1 MSITK
6 KQRLLMAGIVA
17 VGLVAGTAVMF
28 ASRHTTSEAPQAA
41 KEAKPSEKSKSAEAP
56 RDEDKKGGTKSHD
69 DEKSANN
76 KDPAH
81 GDDKGHDEGREIK
94 LTEEQIKSSG
104 IVVATIGPAKIQTR
118 SDLPGE
124 IRFNEDRTAHVVP
137 RVAGVVEAVPAN
149 IGQQVKRGE
158 VMAQISS
165 TTLSD
170 QRSELAT
177 AQRRREAA
185 QVTYEREKKL
195 WEEKISAE
203 ADYLQAQVTLR
214 EADIAVSNARQ
225 KLAAIGASASSSQL
239 NRFDIRA
246 PFDGTVVEKH
256 LTLGEAVTEST
267 SAFTVA
273 DLSTVWAELVVAPK
287 DLAMVRVGQRV
298 EVSSTAFSEKVDG
311 TISYV
316 GSLLG
321 EQTRTARAR
330 VTLQNPRGAWRPGLF
345 VTVGVLGSEENVA
358 LGVPS
363 DAVQTIDDRPTLFKV
378 IPGGFEAIEVKVGRS
393 DGKTSEIVDGLKPG
407 DQIAVGNT
415 FVLKSELGK
424 SGASHDH

>member
-1 MSITK
+1 MSISK
-6 KQRLLMAGIVA
+6 KQRLLMVAIVVVGVIAG
-17 VGLVAGTAVMF
+17 AGVMLT
-28 ASRHTTSEAPQAA
+28 SRKSAEPAPAA
-41 KEAKPSEKSKSAEAP
+41 KEETSPAKPVAAKEREPKAPAKS
-56 RDEDKKGGTKSHD
+56 DSHD
-69 DEKSANN
+69 DEKAGQAEDKS
-76 KDPAH
+76 H
-81 GDDKGHDEGREIK
+81 GDDAGHDEKREFK
-94 LTEEQIKSSG
+94 LTEEQVKSAG
-104 IVVATIGPAKIQTR
+104 IVVTPLGPVKIQTR
-118 SDLPGE
+118 SNLPGE

-149 IGQQVKRGE
+149 LGQQVKRGE
-158 VMAQISS
+158 VMAAISS

-185 QVTYEREKKL
+185 RVTFDREKKL

-203 ADYLQAQVTLR
+203 ADYLAAQTTLR
-214 EADIAVSNARQ
+214 EADIAVTNAQQ
-225 KLAAIGASASSSQL
+225 KLAAIGASSSAAQL
-239 NRFDIRA
+239 NRFEIRA

-256 LTLGEAVTEST
+256 LTLGEAVTEAT

-273 DLSTVWAELVVAPK
+273 DLSTVWAEIVVAPK
-287 DLAMVRVGQRV
+287 DLAIVRVGQRV
-298 EVSSTAFSEKVDG
+298 EVTSTAFAEKVDG

-345 VTVGVLGSEENVA
+345 VTVSVLGAEEDVS

-363 DAVQTIDDRPTLFKV
+363 DAIQMIDERPTLFKA
-378 IPGGFEAIEVKVGRS
+378 IEGGFEAIEVKVGRT
-393 DGKTSEIVDGLKPG
+393 DGKTSEILDGLKPG
-407 DQIAVGNT
+407 DRVATRNT